1 MKRCRSK
8 RRSRKPRRRGGMYL
22 DGLTGAVTGAVLPV
36 GLLLGQ
42 QYLKERQRM
51 QRMSTRRKSF
61 RRSRRF

>member
-1 MKRCRSK
+1 MKHCRSK
-8 RRSRKPRRRGGMYL
+8 RRSRKPRRGGMYL

-36 GLLLGQ
+36 GILLGQ
-42 QYLKERQRM
+42 QYLKER